1 MTGLNDERALLAEL
15 KFQLVSVVW
24 ELKFRRLVRTIKAN
38 FNPAQPRD
46 ERGRWTDAGRGINDP
61 RIILDATPD
70 GWIPG
75 AQYAGNGHHF
85 VPRGVFTND
94 KYNFSPETTRA
105 FDSETTG
112 HLKDPS
118 SNQYDGVHRTYNK
131 AVEEKL
137 DQFLERNNIT
147 SREMTPEQAK
157 SSQTKSRSRAIQEYA
172 SSIYEF
178 ICARSCVAFASS
190 VVENRD
196 WDTWER
202 INTFTI
208 KPGMLSI
215 VRSSIS

>member
-1 MTGLNDERALLAEL
+1 MELNKERVLLAGL
-15 KFQLVSVVW
+15 KFQLSSIAV
-24 ELKFRRLVRTIKAN
+24 ELKFHRLMRALKAN

-46 ERGRWTDAGRGINDP
+46 ERGRWTDESGGINDP
-61 RIILDATPD
+61 RIISDATPD

-85 VPRGVFTND
+85 VPRGVFAND
-94 KYNFSPETTRA
+94 KYDFSPETTRA
-105 FDSETTG
+105 FNSETTG

-157 SSQTKSRSRAIQEYA
+157 SFADEIKKSSDPRIRRLNLR
-172 SSIYEF
+172 IYMREIMRGLRLF
-178 ICARSCVAFASS
+178 RGR
-190 VVENRD
+190 E
-196 WDTWER
+196 
-202 INTFTI
+202 
-208 KPGMLSI
+208 
-215 VRSSIS
+215 